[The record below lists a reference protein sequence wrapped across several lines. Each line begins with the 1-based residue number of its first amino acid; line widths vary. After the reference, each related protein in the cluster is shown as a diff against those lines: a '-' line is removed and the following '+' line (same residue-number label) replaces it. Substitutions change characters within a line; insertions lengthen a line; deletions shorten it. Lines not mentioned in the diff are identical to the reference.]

1 MVDATC
7 SKTTFHK
14 KTILLPFSFVSRV
27 QQVNKTLPAL
37 CATNITK
44 EKITFESPMHLV

>member
-1 MVDATC
+1 MKLVA
-7 SKTTFHK
+7 KTTFDK
-14 KTILLPFSFVSRV
+14 KSILFPFSIVSRV

-44 EKITFESPMHLV
+44 RKTTFESLLHLA